1 MGGGGGA
8 VNASIGSKQISVQV
22 FAKKAAEVNRM
33 LEKPELWFILVL
45 ILLTALS
52 EALTIYWLK
61 LEI

>member
-1 MGGGGGA
+1 MQM
-8 VNASIGSKQISVQV
+8 SFQV
-22 FAKKAAEVNRM
+22 FAKKAAEVNTM